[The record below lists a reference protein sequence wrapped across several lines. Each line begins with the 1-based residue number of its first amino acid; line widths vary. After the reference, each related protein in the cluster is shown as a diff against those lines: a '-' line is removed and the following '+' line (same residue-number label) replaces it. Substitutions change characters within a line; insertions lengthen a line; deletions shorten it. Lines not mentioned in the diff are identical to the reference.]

1 MTKWL
6 KEKKRKE
13 KKGKKESTRTVKN
26 KGTRERGKKKRIANV
41 LFVIFFFFSSCLDC
55 DPRTSTRGEKVY
67 SNELFHRDTAGNK
80 DVLTVKKGPNAYN
93 YRGQKVRGDVETWKW
108 SGQLLSHVV
117 AHPLALEDSGSL
129 VARGNEKSPRE
140 RVFYP
145 LSLFLS
151 FFALD
156 LATANFKLWHG
167 SFYHP
172 S

>member
-1 MTKWL
+1 MV
-6 KEKKRKE
+6 KRKE
-13 KKGKKESTRTVKN
+13 KKGKKRKKGKYANSEKQGNKRKRKKEKN
-26 KGTRERGKKKRIANV
+26 CKRPV
-41 LFVIFFFFSSCLDC
+41 RYFFFFFSSCLDC

-80 DVLTVKKGPNAYN
+80 DVLAVKEGPNAYN

-108 SGQLLSHVV
+108 SGLLLSHVV